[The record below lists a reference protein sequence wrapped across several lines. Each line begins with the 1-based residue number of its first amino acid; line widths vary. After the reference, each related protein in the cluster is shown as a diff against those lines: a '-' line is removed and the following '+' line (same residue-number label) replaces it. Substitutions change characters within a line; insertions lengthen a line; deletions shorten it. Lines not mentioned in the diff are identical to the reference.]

1 MNLSIFEFYN
11 QNPNAACPSLTADS
25 AVCLLVI
32 NATAAALG
40 MGPANKA
47 AGSAPYVSV
56 AMVFS
61 MFPARAKSWL
71 GLYNLVHYCQGR

>member
-11 QNPNAACPSLTADS
+11 QNPNAICPSLTADS

-56 AMVFS
+56 VVMLSSLPV
-61 MFPARAKSWL
+61 RTNYW
-71 GLYNLVHYCQGR
+71 